1 MKSKLTSAL
10 IMALTLA
17 LVLTIV
23 PAMAYFN
30 NVAFRGQGLTANSS
44 GVFALGTE
52 VCGKVNGAETGGAY
66 LLWTL
71 TAPGARNAEIYGPWG
86 DAIMSRSGTGT
97 FTFVSEWY
105 DSQELAAHPVK
116 AAYDG
121 KPQGAALV
129 VSHGC
134 APAQ

>member
-1 MKSKLTSAL
+1 MKTKLTSAL
-10 IMALTLA
+10 IMALTLV
-17 LVLTIV
+17 LVLTII

-30 NVAFRGQGLTANSS
+30 HVAFHGQGLAADSA

-52 VCGKVNGAETGGAY
+52 LCGVANGAEAGDPY

-86 DAIMSRSGTGT
+86 SAIMNRSGTGT

-105 DSQELAAHPVK
+105 DPQQLAAHAVK
-116 AAYDG
+116 ASYDG
-121 KPQGAALV
+121 KPQGATLV

-134 APAQ
+134 EPGQ

>member
-1 MKSKLTSAL
+1 MKTKLASAL

-17 LVLTIV
+17 LVLTII

-30 NVAFRGQGLTANSS
+30 SVPLQARDSLPAAPVAFCPADRDLRCIQWRGDRWPLFVLDPDRPGRQECRDLWS
-44 GVFALGTE
+44 LGR
-52 VCGKVNGAETGGAY
+52 CNH
-66 LLWTL
+66 
-71 TAPGARNAEIYGPWG
+71 GP
-86 DAIMSRSGTGT
+86 DGTGT

-105 DSQELAAHPVK
+105 DPQELAAHPVK

-121 KPQGAALV
+121 KPQGATLV

-134 APAQ
+134 EPAR